1 MISVIESQP
10 AGSAK
15 DLVQEVADIFSS
27 KGILSRSKNFEFRP
41 QQQEMAVAVAQAL
54 TNGEHLAVEAG
65 TGVGK
70 SLAYLVPAILYAVAN
85 KKKAVVSTHTINLQE
100 QLTQIDLPMLE
111 QIMPGK
117 FSFTMLKGRGNYL
130 CTRRLQKAVQ
140 QAGNLFTS
148 SEAEELQRI
157 HEWSK
162 TTTDGSLSD
171 FEVEPDPKVWAQVC
185 SERGLC
191 APKLCGYPSDFAK
204 DHPLCFFQRARN
216 RILSSDV
223 LVVNHTLFF
232 TLLGGLAEEIKGGIL
247 FRNDF
252 VIFDEAHQMEQVA
265 SRHIGLSVSSGQVRY
280 ALHRLWNP
288 RTERGLLA
296 TLRKGGAV
304 KLVGELLKEATEFF
318 ANVETVCEELQ
329 QAAKKRSFGGGEATL
344 ARRREWTELRI
355 RQPELVQDNVT
366 LPIQRLREA
375 ISELIKL
382 SEDKEI
388 GQELMECN
396 RRLAELREEV
406 GTFLNQSAEN
416 SVYWVERTGRGQ
428 RTLALNAAPI
438 DVAEFLRRRLFGSD
452 TSVIM
457 TSATLAT
464 KVGQASRLPSQE
476 EASDNQH
483 SAKPVMSTTTKEVAG
498 GTPPLLF
505 SPFHPEDPVGIY
517 SRHLPHWRQA
527 DCTYFVT
534 FRLGDSI
541 PQDKLGQWEQE
552 FEEWHRR
559 NPEPHSLE
567 QRVDYHER
575 FTERFHP
582 WLDAGHGACWLR
594 DSARSAIVEEALR
607 FFDGQRYVLSH
618 YVIMPN
624 HVHVLVRPVKGH
636 LLKEILHT
644 WKSFSAHKLN
654 EALGREGKFW
664 QDESFDCIV
673 RNAAQLEKYA
683 GYIRENPTKA
693 GLKGGEYR
701 LGVGQASRLPGQDE
715 TPDSQHGAESV
726 RSTKVGQASRLPG
739 QDETSG
745 SQHGAK
751 PVMSTKEGAG
761 GTPALLYF
769 ARRVGAEAAKSL
781 QVGTPFDYERQ
792 MKLFVVG
799 KMPDPRA
806 EGYRD
811 ALIHWIEHFVK
822 LTHGK
827 AFVLFTNFK
836 LMQEVAE
843 LMQPFFDK
851 IGIACFVQGTGMPR
865 SLMLEK
871 FKEDVDSVL
880 FGTDSFWQGVDV
892 PGKALSN
899 VIITRLP
906 FAVPDHPLIEA
917 RIEAIEA
924 RGGNS
929 FREFSLPE
937 AILKFRQGV
946 GRLIRTKTD
955 QGIIVALDNRIL
967 TKQYGQAFIEALPKC
982 PVEVVA

>member
-1 MISVIESQP
+1 MISAIESQP
-10 AGSAK
+10 AASGH
-15 DLVQEVADIFSS
+15 DLVQQVAEIFSP
-27 KGILSRSKNFEFRP
+27 KGILSRSANFEFRP
-41 QQQEMAVAVAQAL
+41 QQQEMAVAVARAL
-54 TNGEHLAVEAG
+54 EDGEHLAVEAG

-100 QLTQIDLPMLE
+100 QLTEKDLPMLE
-111 QIMPGK
+111 QILPVK
-117 FSFTMLKGRGNYL
+117 FQFTMLKGRANYL
-130 CTRRLQKAVQ
+130 CTRRLQKARQ
-140 QAGNLFTS
+140 QADNLFTS
-148 SEAEELQRI
+148 SEAEELERI
-157 HEWSK
+157 HDWSK

-191 APKLCGYPSDFAK
+191 APKLCGYPSDFGK
-204 DHPLCFFQRARN
+204 QHGICFFQRAHN

-223 LVVNHTLFF
+223 LVLNHTLFF
-232 TLLGGLAEEIKGGIL
+232 TLLGGLEEETEGGIL

-252 VIFDEAHQMEQVA
+252 VIFDEAHQMEHVA

-288 RTERGLLA
+288 RTEKGLLA

-304 KLVGELLKEATEFF
+304 KLVAELLRESDGFF
-318 ANVETVCEELQ
+318 SNVEAVCEDLQ
-329 QAAKKRSFGGGEATL
+329 REAKKRSFGGGEAAV

-355 RQPELVQDNVT
+355 RRPELVQDNVS

-375 ISELIKL
+375 VSDLIKL

-396 RRLAELREEV
+396 RRLGELREEV
-406 GTFLNQSAEN
+406 AVFLSQSAADH
-416 SVYWVERTGRGQ
+416 VYWVERRGRAQ
-428 RTLALNAAPI
+428 KTLALNAAPI
-438 DVAEFLRRRLFGSD
+438 DVAEFLRRRLFGNG
-452 TSVIM
+452 TSVVM
-457 TSATLAT
+457 TSATLS
-464 KVGQASRLPSQE
+464 VSGVVR
-476 EASDNQH
+476 
-483 SAKPVMSTTTKEVAG
+483 
-498 GTPPLLF
+498 
-505 SPFHPEDPVGIY
+505 
-517 SRHLPHWRQA
+517 
-527 DCTYFVT
+527 
-534 FRLGDSI
+534 
-541 PQDKLGQWEQE
+541 
-552 FEEWHRR
+552 
-559 NPEPHSLE
+559 
-567 QRVDYHER
+567 
-575 FTERFHP
+575 
-582 WLDAGHGACWLR
+582 GAC
-594 DSARSAIVEEALR
+594 SV
-607 FFDGQRYVLSH
+607 
-618 YVIMPN
+618 
-624 HVHVLVRPVKGH
+624 
-636 LLKEILHT
+636 
-644 WKSFSAHKLN
+644 
-654 EALGREGKFW
+654 
-664 QDESFDCIV
+664 
-673 RNAAQLEKYA
+673 
-683 GYIRENPTKA
+683 
-693 GLKGGEYR
+693 
-701 LGVGQASRLPGQDE
+701 
-715 TPDSQHGAESV
+715 AESATHHAP
-726 RSTKVGQASRLPG
+726 RTARKGTTPR
-739 QDETSG
+739 DNSG
-745 SQHGAK
+745 
-751 PVMSTKEGAG
+751 
-761 GTPALLYF
+761 LNYF
-769 ARRVGAEAAKSL
+769 ARRVGAEAATLL

-792 MKLFVVG
+792 MKLYVVG

-811 ALIHWIEHFVK
+811 ALVHWIEHFVE

-836 LMQEVAE
+836 LMQEVGE
-843 LMQPFFDK
+843 LMQPFFDT
-851 IGIACFVQGTGMPR
+851 IGIACFIQGTGTPR

-892 PGKALSN
+892 PGEALSN

-929 FREFSLPE
+929 FSEFSLPE

-967 TKQYGQAFIEALPKC
+967 TKQYGQAFIDALPKC